1 MMLSRNKAESLPGL
15 SALEKGGAV
24 TTQRLL
30 ERIRFMEQDPD
41 WRDTAEPGQVVKSIL
56 DYLRLILNTRQ
67 GNAQIAPDFGVPDF
81 TAMIGA
87 TGLDAVRSIEESMTE
102 VILKYEPRLANVNI
116 RFVPEDD
123 KPLALHFKMQ
133 GRLALEGQE
142 MPVVFE
148 TVLDPDGR
156 ISVKDS

>member
-1 MMLSRNKAESLPGL
+1 
-15 SALEKGGAV
+15 
-24 TTQRLL
+24 
-30 ERIRFMEQDPD
+30 MEQDPD
-41 WRDTAEPGQVVKSIL
+41 WRDTAEPSEVVKSIL

-102 VILKYEPRLANVNI
+102 VILKYEPRLANVTLQ
-116 RFVPEDD
+116 FVPEED
-123 KPLALHFKMQ
+123 KPLALHFKLQ
-133 GRLALEGQE
+133 GKLALEGQD

-148 TVLDPDGR
+148 TVLDPDGQ